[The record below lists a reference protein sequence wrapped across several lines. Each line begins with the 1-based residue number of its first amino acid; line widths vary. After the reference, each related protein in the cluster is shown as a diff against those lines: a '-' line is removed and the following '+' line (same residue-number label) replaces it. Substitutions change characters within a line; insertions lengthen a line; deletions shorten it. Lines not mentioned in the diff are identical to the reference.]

1 MSDQWTSRLSAYLDD
16 ELTQIERT
24 ELEGHV
30 EICDECQAAIAQLRR
45 VVYWA
50 QDYPGRST
58 DRDVWHRIAANIRGT
73 HPGVVNLPSRSR
85 KLQGMRYR
93 LPQILAAGI
102 VLALVGTGSWWLAR
116 ATAPQDRMA
125 AVMDAPTPEASSTIV
140 LTIHAAQ
147 KYRPAI
153 AELER
158 VLLEEPGRLDS
169 TTVRVLREKLAI
181 IDRALHEAQEAL
193 ARDPYSDYLADHY
206 TGMMKQKLT
215 VLRSAAREAAVR
227 S

>member
-1 MSDQWTSRLSAYLDD
+1 MSDQWTSRLSAYLDN
-16 ELTQIERT
+16 ELT
-24 ELEGHV
+24 ELERAEFERHV
-30 EICDECQAAIAQLRR
+30 ETCGECQAAVAQLRR
-45 VVYWA
+45 VVSWA

-58 DRDVWHRIAANIRGT
+58 DRDVWHRIVTNIRGT
-73 HPGVVNLPSRSR
+73 QPGVVDLPSRSR
-85 KLQGMRYR
+85 RLGGTRYR
-93 LPQILAAGI
+93 VPQVLVAGI
-102 VLALVGTGSWWLAR
+102 VLVLVGTGSWWLAR
-116 ATAPQDRMA
+116 VTAPQDRMA
-125 AVMDAPTPEASSTIV
+125 AVMDAPTREASSTV
-140 LTIHAAQ
+140 MLTIHAAQ

-158 VLLEEPGRLDS
+158 VLLEEPGRVDS

-181 IDRALHEAQEAL
+181 IDRALGEAQEAL

-215 VLRSAAREAAVR
+215 VLRSAAREAAAR

>member
-16 ELTQIERT
+16 GLTQIERA
-24 ELEGHV
+24 ELERHV
-30 EICDECQAAIAQLRR
+30 ETCDECQAAVAQLRC
-45 VVYWA
+45 VVSWA

-58 DRDVWHRIAANIRGT
+58 DRDVWHRIVANIRET
-73 HPGVVNLPSRSR
+73 PPGVVDLPSRSR
-85 KLQGMRYR
+85 RLRATRYR
-93 LPQILAAGI
+93 VPQALAAGT

-116 ATAPQDRMA
+116 ATAPQDRIA
-125 AVMDAPTPEASSTIV
+125 AAMDAPTPEASSTIA

-153 AELER
+153 ADLER
-158 VLLEEPGRLDS
+158 VLLEELGRLDS
-169 TTVRVLREKLAI
+169 TTVRVLRDKLTI
-181 IDRALHEAQEAL
+181 IDRALVEVQEAL

-206 TGMMKQKLT
+206 AGMMKQKLT
-215 VLRSAAREAAVR
+215 VLRAAAREAAVR